1 MIMDL
6 GDPTRAV
13 TPTLDG
19 PVLAVLARSGRPLT
33 VGEVAAQAARGSEIG
48 VRRCLARLVE
58 QGIVEAMEMGRNRV
72 HQLNRDHVAAAAAD
86 VLANLRV
93 ELWRRM
99 RAEIGAWQPAPVYAC
114 VFGSSAR
121 GDGDV
126 ASDIDLVV
134 VHPPMPDEAPSKR
147 RDNKVRSIPTAPE
160 AAPATPD
167 EAARWHD
174 QLDTL
179 RSHVRL
185 WSGNVLQVVDLSI
198 GEWTS
203 QQQNG
208 LLAEEIHQDG
218 VEMFEFAGIG
228 LSTAGTKLGR

>member
-1 MIMDL
+1 
-6 GDPTRAV
+6 
-13 TPTLDG
+13 
-19 PVLAVLARSGRPLT
+19 
-33 VGEVAAQAARGSEIG
+33 
-48 VRRCLARLVE
+48 
-58 QGIVEAMEMGRNRV
+58 
-72 HQLNRDHVAAAAAD
+72 
-86 VLANLRV
+86 
-93 ELWRRM
+93 M

-134 VHPPMPDEAPSKR
+134 VHPPMPDDAPSRR
-147 RDNKVRSIPTAPE
+147 RDDKGRSIPTAPK

-167 EAARWHD
+167 KAARWHD

-198 GEWTS
+198 GEWTR
-203 QQQNG
+203 QQNG

-218 VEMFEFAGIG
+218 VEMFEFASIG
-228 LSTAGTKLGR
+228 LSTAGTKMGR